1 MAVMQ
6 LRKAVVRNGRLTL
19 DEPTDL
25 PEGTVVELAELRD
38 SSELRRQLDSG
49 GDLLVQEVDLDDPS
63 NSRVVNLADEMT
75 PDELERFRKR
85 LRVSLAQAEAGQL
98 IPADEVFAKLRAK

>member
-1 MAVMQ
+1 MQ

-25 PEGTVVELAELRD
+25 PEGTVVELTELR
-38 SSELRRQLDSG
+38 SSEQRRQESG

-63 NSRVVNLADEMT
+63 NNRVVNIADEME
-75 PDELERFRKR
+75 PDELDRFRKR
-85 LRVSLAQAEAGQL
+85 LRVSLAQAEAGKL